1 MKSTKLYMA
10 QKGGSDKSMC
20 LVAANSPEEAFGIM
34 VKSEDYL
41 KYIFNVEDFEE
52 ILLAEYYGEPCLI
65 TYM

>member
-1 MKSTKLYMA
+1 
-10 QKGGSDKSMC
+10 MC

-34 VKSEDYL
+34 VKSVDYL

-52 ILLAEYYGEPCLI
+52 VLLAEYHGEPCLI